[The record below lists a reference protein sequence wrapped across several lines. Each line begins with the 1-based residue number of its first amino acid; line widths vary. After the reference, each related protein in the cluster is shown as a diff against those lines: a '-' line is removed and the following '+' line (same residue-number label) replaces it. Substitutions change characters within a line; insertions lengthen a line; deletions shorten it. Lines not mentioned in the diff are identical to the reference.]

1 MAKTIKLRASVG
13 RQRMDPSIM
22 RHEAR
27 YIASLRAQF
36 KVITDNYERIVQAM
50 KGKPSAEI
58 LLEALQ
64 PTFRL
69 SQKYVPVLSGDLKA
83 SGFLEIDPSSKLP
96 RVVIGYA
103 RGGSPH
109 YAAHVHERVDIGHA
123 PPTRSKFLLAALE
136 EDNANIQKRI
146 VRGYKQMLGV
156 NA

>member
-1 MAKTIKLRASVG
+1 MAKTIKLRASIG
-13 RQRMDPSIM
+13 RQRLDPRTI

-36 KVITDNYERIVQAM
+36 KVITDNCERIVQAM

-58 LLEALQ
+58 LLDALQ

-83 SGFLEIDPSSKLP
+83 SGFLEIDSTSKFP

-103 RGGSPH
+103 RGGNPH
-109 YAAHVHERVDIGHA
+109 YAALVHERVDIGHA
-123 PPTRSKFLLAALE
+123 SPTRSKYLLAALE
-136 EDNANIQKRI
+136 EDSANIQKRI
-146 VRGYKQMLGV
+146 VRGYKKMLGV
-156 NA
+156 TT